1 MPPIP
6 DIATA
11 LDAPADA
18 LDADEQRF
26 VNQIREHGWFRTE
39 IFAEDNEPGFSFTT
53 GFWVGH
59 GFPEVIV
66 FSLPREVTHDV
77 LWNLYRLIESGNPPP
92 IGVPTDTLFRG
103 FNALLVPVDKSHY
116 PDHLGWN
123 RWFHGGDD
131 FPCVQ
136 LFWPD
141 KAGVF
146 PGQAGAE
153 ASFKALQPDLSERA
167 WTWPAT
173 TLNTPQ
179 G

>member
-1 MPPIP
+1 M
-6 DIATA
+6 
-11 LDAPADA
+11 
-18 LDADEQRF
+18 
-26 VNQIREHGWFRTE
+26 
-39 IFAEDNEPGFSFTT
+39 
-53 GFWVGH
+53 
-59 GFPEVIV
+59 
-66 FSLPREVTHDV
+66 
-77 LWNLYRLIESGNPPP
+77 LWNLYRMIEAGNAPP
-92 IGVPTDTLFRG
+92 IGVPVDTLFRG

-146 PGQAGAE
+146 PGQAGATD
-153 ASFKALQPDLSERA
+153 AFKALQPDLSEA
-167 WTWPAT
+167 GWAWPAA
-173 TLNTPQ
+173 PSKPSQ